1 MSKIETTSKV
11 SLKLTSRINFGRRG
25 ACARRALNFGH
36 SQKPPPPLPQ
46 PRKNQIAPDRQ
57 KLDTPPQKQPTAR
70 RRPQHR
76 HPRKIS
82 QYPQKTPA
90 PEVPPPNQA
99 AQAPATPIN
108 ETPTQLPPREYCKI
122 PKRTPF
128 TEHPRVTA
136 PATTIQTKLKT
147 EKFSSGN
154 LETPSYGYHLVVG
167 CISVQKILISLLCL
181 VFKQESFLITW

>member
-36 SQKPPPPLPQ
+36 SQKPPPLPQ

-90 PEVPPPNQA
+90 PEVPPP
-99 AQAPATPIN
+99 PIK
-108 ETPTQLPPREYCKI
+108 PRRPPQPRQTRPQHSCPHANIAKSLRE
-122 PKRTPF
+122 
-128 TEHPRVTA
+128 PRLQNT
-136 PATTIQTKLKT
+136 
-147 EKFSSGN
+147 SG
-154 LETPSYGYHLVVG
+154 
-167 CISVQKILISLLCL
+167 
-181 VFKQESFLITW
+181 

>member
-25 ACARRALNFGH
+25 AFARRALNFGH
-36 SQKPPPPLPQ
+36 SRQASPPQ
-46 PRKNQIAPDRQ
+46 PRKDQTAPDRQ
-57 KLDTPPQKQPTAR
+57 KLDTPPQKQPTAH

-76 HPRKIS
+76 HPPKIS
-82 QYPQKTPA
+82 QYPQKTPT
-90 PEVPPPNQA
+90 PELPPNQA

-108 ETPTQLPPREYCKI
+108 ETPTQLLPREYCKI
-122 PKRTPF
+122 PKSTPF
-128 TEHPRVTA
+128 TEHRRMTA

-154 LETPSYGYHLVVG
+154 L
-167 CISVQKILISLLCL
+167 
-181 VFKQESFLITW
+181 

>member
-36 SQKPPPPLPQ
+36 SQKPPPLPQ

-76 HPRKIS
+76 HPPKIP
-82 QYPQKTPA
+82 QHPQKTPA
-90 PEVPPPNQA
+90 PELPPSQA

-108 ETPTQLPPREYCKI
+108 ETPTQLLPREYCKI
-122 PKRTPF
+122 PKSTPL

-154 LETPSYGYHLVVG
+154 L
-167 CISVQKILISLLCL
+167 
-181 VFKQESFLITW
+181 